1 MSKSYE
7 DAGVNKEEGYR
18 AVSLMKKH
26 AESTSCGNVLNTLG
40 SFASLY
46 ALPPM
51 EEPVLVSGADG
62 VGTKLEIALRY
73 KIYDTVGTDCFA
85 MCANDILCHGAHP
98 LFFLDYLACGKL
110 EAEVASKIVKGISTA
125 CREAGCALVGGETA
139 EMPGFYRDGDYD
151 VAGFCVGAVEKKE
164 IIDGSKVEKGDV
176 LLGLASSGIH
186 SNGFSLIRSL
196 FDDMSINFDGKPLY
210 KIFLT
215 PTRIYVK
222 PVLSVLEKIDVHGM
236 AHITGGGLPEN
247 LPRSL
252 PDGLSAVVDK
262 ESVKI
267 PPVFDFIK
275 DRGVEEHEMWS
286 TFNMGIG
293 FVLILH
299 PDKTADAAEL
309 LEEEGITAY
318 EIGRVVK
325 NKRGDKF
332 WFV

>member
-1 MSKSYE
+1 
-7 DAGVNKEEGYR
+7 
-18 AVSLMKKH
+18 
-26 AESTSCGNVLNTLG
+26 
-40 SFASLY
+40 
-46 ALPPM
+46 
-51 EEPVLVSGADG
+51 
-62 VGTKLEIALRY
+62 
-73 KIYDTVGTDCFA
+73 
-85 MCANDILCHGAHP
+85 
-98 LFFLDYLACGKL
+98 
-110 EAEVASKIVKGISTA
+110 
-125 CREAGCALVGGETA
+125 
-139 EMPGFYRDGDYD
+139 
-151 VAGFCVGAVEKKE
+151 
-164 IIDGSKVEKGDV
+164 
-176 LLGLASSGIH
+176 
-186 SNGFSLIRSL
+186 
-196 FDDMSINFDGKPLY
+196 MSINFDGKPLY

-325 NKRGDKF
+325 NIRGEKF